1 MARVDRLEI
10 AKVVVAPAI
19 ALFVAVVGWVL
30 TTRYNTTQLEVA
42 MQRGAADV
50 EIARINAAM
59 RYMEVVRN
67 LPEADVGQ
75 RRQAIAIAAPV
86 LPPDLAFRLAID
98 QLPDDPATLDVLM
111 PKYAAEAFPYL
122 ARHLEIPFP
131 EVRRALDPVPDSGP
145 FAKQP
150 TDAER
155 RASAL
160 LRYLRERGQATPLF
174 KHLVSS
180 SYNNEQLRPTAL
192 LLYFDDYR
200 SSLRDA
206 AGYVIQQAYGRVSAE
221 GKFRS
226 YMRDPSLTNRA
237 KQAIA
242 FASAIVFG
250 QRWQYQSDTFARE
263 AALRFWEGMDVARG
277 ATPVEGSIQAYVFE
291 RVFHYNNP
299 PGTDDWFRGEAVT
312 LASASLRDAILRSN
326 LSRLN
331 FDDVRLI
338 LYGYASSPT
347 VGRSPAY
354 LTPPDV
360 VEVMRA
366 ILAWANTDARRK
378 DLSMELGSLSGH
390 HVFTQM
396 LPSSQPTQ
404 EFSKEEDDRVRCDA
418 AKAYASLLLDWYGK
432 HYQKDWFIPKFFH
445 EVGNEFPDFESRI
458 NRKAWGLGDA
468 WPLETSR
475 GCRK

>member
-30 TTRYNTTQLEVA
+30 TTRYNATQLDVA
-42 MQRGAADV
+42 TQRGAADI
-50 EIARINAAM
+50 EIAQINAAM
-59 RYMEVVRN
+59 RYMELVRN
-67 LPEADVGQ
+67 IPEEEAGQ

-86 LPPDLAFRLAID
+86 LPPNLAFRLAID

-111 PKYAAEAFPYL
+111 RKYGNKAFPYL
-122 ARHLEIPFP
+122 ARHLEVPFP
-131 EVRRALDPVPDSGP
+131 KLQRAVDPIPKSGH

-160 LRYLRERGQATPLF
+160 LRYLRERSQSTMLF

-180 SYNNEQLRPTAL
+180 NYGNEQFRPIAL

-206 AGYVIQQAYGRVSAE
+206 AGYVVQQAYERVRAE
-221 GKFRS
+221 EEFRS
-226 YMRDPSLTNRA
+226 YMRDPSITSRA
-237 KQAIA
+237 KQAVA
-242 FASAIVFG
+242 FAAAVVFG
-250 QRWQYQSDTFARE
+250 QQWQYQSDTFVRE
-263 AALRFWEGMDVARG
+263 AAQRFWEGMDVGRG
-277 ATPVEGSIQAYVFE
+277 ATPVEGSVEAYLFE

-312 LASASLRDAILRSN
+312 VTSASLRNAILRSN
-326 LSRLN
+326 LSHAS
-331 FDDVRLI
+331 FDNVRLV

-347 VGRSPAY
+347 VGRDPAY
-354 LTPPDV
+354 LAPPHV
-360 VEVMRA
+360 VEIMRA
-366 ILAWANTDARRK
+366 VLAWANTTERRK
-378 DLSMELGSLSGH
+378 ELAMELGSLSGH
-390 HVFTQM
+390 HVFLQM
-396 LPSSQPTQ
+396 LPSSHPKQ
-404 EFSKEEDDRVRCDA
+404 EFSKEEDDQSRCGA
-418 AKAYASLLLDWYGK
+418 AKAYASLLLDWYAK
-432 HYQKDWFIPKFFH
+432 HHAPDWPPASFFD
-445 EVGNEFPDFESRI
+445 EVANEFPDLESRI
-458 NRKAWGLGDA
+458 NRQAWGLGKA
-468 WPLETSR
+468 WPLESSR